1 MRKSVCIAA
10 GMVIAAHVSA
20 QLATDAQ
27 RQFIKGNLSEKTA
40 AIREATGS
48 DIPLLSQAGLDFVIL
63 NKPLLGNDRE
73 LSALAAASVLVSP
86 VTAITQRQADS
97 LSDKLTHIFSLYDD
111 ETVRIVVLE
120 KLVPLSVQYRSE
132 KAVALVNGYLRAA
145 AENETTKAAIAAAG
159 AIGDSATFGI
169 IYDAWKTGRLPS
181 LAAETDAALIG
192 ISERSIA
199 DAVQAISV
207 ADVRETYAFFTLLTG
222 DEKKSPNFR
231 AEIAENALSKAIYT
245 TEDLSGS
252 MEDTISLQ
260 TAAVKVIA
268 ESHWVRASQLVIRYF
283 SLAREEYEAN
293 VLGESMFTDVIVCM
307 SQLASPDTAQ
317 ALSAYL
323 ADLNRHAESN
333 DMPAKPVVLAVISA
347 LGALGDKAAFD
358 NLLYVTYLPYPPDVI
373 AAARSA
379 LAKLKW

>member
-1 MRKSVCIAA
+1 MRKSVCIAVA
-10 GMVIAAHVSA
+10 MTIAAHVSA

-27 RQFIKGNLSEKTA
+27 KQFIKGNLSEKTA

-63 NKPLLGNDRE
+63 DKPFLGNDRE

-86 VTAITQRQADS
+86 VAAITQRQADS

-132 KAVALVNGYLRAA
+132 KAVALVNEYLRSA
-145 AENETTKAAIAAAG
+145 AENETTKAAVAAAG

-169 IYDAWKTGRLPS
+169 IYDAWKTGRWPS
-181 LAAETDAALIG
+181 LAAETGAALVG
-192 ISERSIA
+192 LSERSIA

-207 ADVRETYAFFTLLTG
+207 ADGRETYAFFMLLTG

-268 ESHWVRASQLVIRYF
+268 ECHWVRASQLVIRY
-283 SLAREEYEAN
+283 
-293 VLGESMFTDVIVCM
+293 
-307 SQLASPDTAQ
+307 
-317 ALSAYL
+317 
-323 ADLNRHAESN
+323 
-333 DMPAKPVVLAVISA
+333 
-347 LGALGDKAAFD
+347 
-358 NLLYVTYLPYPPDVI
+358 
-373 AAARSA
+373 
-379 LAKLKW
+379 